1 MGRVAHHVGIHI
13 CNRGDDTMRLVDIDT
28 GKIMNSEA
36 EILEKLDRIIKLL
49 ELIAK
54 NTTVNTVDPKYVIY
68 DR

>member
-1 MGRVAHHVGIHI
+1 MISKRLSWRLG
-13 CNRGDDTMRLVDIDT
+13 MRLVDIDT

-49 ELIAK
+49 ELIAE
-54 NTTVNTVDPKYVIY
+54 NTIETTVDPKYVIY